1 MGSETPG
8 PGVPSS
14 PSRSAAGGRT
24 AGNLLLLFF
33 GCLVALLGAELFLR
47 LYNPLGPRLWGDRI
61 VLPRNQKQVLRNT
74 VNPRL
79 PPTILYSRNSLGL
92 RGPEPPASFKTALT
106 VVAVGGST
114 TESRYQSDGD
124 TWPDRV
130 GQALA
135 PHFRDFWLDNAGL
148 DGHSTFG
155 HLLLLEQY
163 LVPLR
168 PRVIVFL
175 VGINDVGREGPKS
188 VDAGSRAGDQA
199 AWLTRLA
206 RRSALAATLQNLGRS
221 DDARAARLFVFGD
234 LDLRRLPH
242 LTYTGRRPERALSEH
257 RESYVPGY
265 RDRLTALLR
274 TCRRAR
280 ILPVL
285 VTQPALYGPVVDD
298 RTGVNL
304 GTMVV
309 NEKEKLNGELSWQ
322 ILELYN
328 DATRQVGGAE
338 GVAVI
343 ELARALPKSSRLFYD
358 FVHYTDEGSRQVADI
373 VAAGLCGILARE
385 LADFQVNDCPS

>member
-1 MGSETPG
+1 MENEPRG
-8 PGVPSS
+8 PGAPSK
-14 PSRSAAGGRT
+14 PPESAPPPRAVYT
-24 AGNLLLLFF
+24 VLLLAF
-33 GCLVALLGAELFLR
+33 GCLVALLVAEVFLR
-47 LYNPLGPRLWGDRI
+47 AYSPLGLRLWGDLI
-61 VLPRNQKQVLRNT
+61 VLPRNQRQVLRNT

-92 RGPEPPASFKTALT
+92 RGPEPPASFSTALT

-130 GQALA
+130 GQALS
-135 PHFRDFWLDNAGL
+135 PHFRDLWLDNAGL

-155 HLLLLEQY
+155 HLLLLQQY

-168 PRVIVFL
+168 PRVLVFL
-175 VGINDVGREGPKS
+175 VGINDVGREAPKRVDGPGDS
-188 VDAGSRAGDQA
+188 DRAS
-199 AWLTRLA
+199 WLTRLA
-206 RRSALAATLQNLGRS
+206 RRSALAATLQNLGRT

-234 LDLRRLPH
+234 LNLRRLPH
-242 LTYTGRRPERALSEH
+242 LTYSGRRPEKALREH
-257 RESYVPGY
+257 QESYVPGY
-265 RDRLTALLR
+265 RDRLTAIVR
-274 TCRRAR
+274 TCRQAR

-328 DATRQVGGAE
+328 DATRDVGGAL
-338 GVAVI
+338 GVPVI
-343 ELARALPKSSRLFYD
+343 ELAHTLPKSSRLFYD
-358 FVHYTDEGSRQVADI
+358 FVHYTDEGSRQVASI
-373 VAAGLCGILARE
+373 VAPALCRILAQE
-385 LADFQVNDCPS
+385 LPDFRLGECPS